1 MTDEVPNSIEVCF
14 SQTLSGKEKILFVD
28 DDEMILMVHKDLL
41 ERRGYE
47 VTTCADSSDALQ
59 TFEDFPNKFDLVI
72 TDQIMPNMTGIKLAE
87 NLLSIRPD
95 MPIILITGYSDRAL
109 QTTVKEAGIRGF
121 VLKPVL
127 ADELCA
133 SIREIMDHVAA

>member
-1 MTDEVPNSIEVCF
+1 VTDEVPNSIEVCF

-72 TDQIMPNMTGIKLAE
+72 TDQIMPNMTGIKLA
-87 NLLSIRPD
+87 
-95 MPIILITGYSDRAL
+95 
-109 QTTVKEAGIRGF
+109 
-121 VLKPVL
+121 
-127 ADELCA
+127 
-133 SIREIMDHVAA
+133 

>member
-1 MTDEVPNSIEVCF
+1 
-14 SQTLSGKEKILFVD
+14 
-28 DDEMILMVHKDLL
+28 MILMVHKDLL